1 MTINILAPA
10 TRLITVLEGLSG
22 LTAAQI
28 GAPASIGPQLTAWI
42 GLGSYSPVRKIT
54 GITQQEVHYFV
65 CFCYRVDESESTAE
79 TTLLGLIP
87 AFDAALHADLTLN
100 GTVLSL
106 TLNSLTADEPEYQ
119 LRAGKEYREYPM
131 VVAAKLQGSFTTN
144 P

>member
-1 MTINILAPA
+1 M
-10 TRLITVLEGLSG
+10 
-22 LTAAQI
+22 
-28 GAPASIGPQLTAWI
+28 
-42 GLGSYSPVRKIT
+42 
-54 GITQQEVHYFV
+54 
-65 CFCYRVDESESTAE
+65 DESESTAE

-119 LRAGKEYREYPM
+119 LRAGKEYSDYPM